1 MHPFICTL
9 GSHGYMAYK
18 YMLYGPVEEVL
29 PYLVRR
35 AYENRGMFEG
45 ALRERSILRKEL
57 MRRRNQ

>member
-1 MHPFICTL
+1 
-9 GSHGYMAYK
+9 MAYK

-45 ALRERSILRKEL
+45 ALRERGILRKEL